1 MGRLETMGNVL
12 RNLFTILFYNSN
24 DLSEFDVNNSLKL
37 NVRHNQAV
45 PQRANAIDVGIRRTD
60 LGNSVLMDRPVQV
73 TVMNVDEIQQ
83 IFAMKRKLENAT
95 QKFRVENIFS
105 IFSHR

>member
-45 PQRANAIDVGIRRTD
+45 PQRANDIDVGTQLTD

-73 TVMNVDEIQQ
+73 TVMSVDEIQQ

-105 IFSHR
+105 IFSYR

>member
-45 PQRANAIDVGIRRTD
+45 PQRGNDIDVGTQQTD
-60 LGNSVLMDRPVQV
+60 LGNSVLMERPVQV
-73 TVMNVDEIQQ
+73 MVMNVNEMQQ
-83 IFAMKRKLENAT
+83 IFAMKRKLKHAT
-95 QKFRVENIFS
+95 QKFRVENIFL